1 MEDRELNKEDYENE
15 VFIFPENI
23 WPNMALDETWLIDW
37 ELYTFLINKD
47 AKWKK
52 WTLAWLIKWTK
63 AEHVVDAIY
72 NKTDLTVLVK
82 IEELTIDL
90 ANNMDWIARQIAP
103 NWLITYDRFHVQ
115 QLVSDAVQTIRIK
128 YRWEVIDEEND
139 TILEI
144 KEFNK
149 KNKKN
154 IENWKIQKQTY
165 KSFTYSNGDTKKQ
178 LLARGRYLLYKA
190 STKWDKWQ
198 EKRSKI
204 LFEQFPH
211 LEKAYHLSMYFRN
224 IYETNKNKEDAEI
237 AFNKWFDKI
246 ESETKKI
253 KDLRPMQSASE
264 SVNRHMWWIL
274 NYFINRATNAHIE
287 WFNST
292 VKLFRSR
299 VRWVSDKDF
308 FFYRIKKYFS

>member
-1 MEDRELNKEDYENE
+1 
-15 VFIFPENI
+15 
-23 WPNMALDETWLIDW
+23 MALDETWLIDW
-37 ELYTFLINKD
+37 ELYTFLVNKD

-52 WTLAWLIKWTK
+52 GTLAWLIKWTK
-63 AEHVVDAIY
+63 SEHVVNAIY

-82 IEELTIDL
+82 IKELTIDL

-115 QLVSDAVQTIRIK
+115 QLVSDALQTIRIK
-128 YRWEVIDEEND
+128 YRWEAIDEEND
-139 TILEI
+139 AILRI
-144 KEFNK
+144 KELNK
-149 KNKKN
+149 KNKKE
-154 IENWKIQKQTY
+154 IENWNIKKQIY
-165 KSFTYSNGDTKKQ
+165 RASTYSNWDTKKQ

-190 STKWDKWQ
+190 GTKWNKWQ

-204 LFEQFPH
+204 LFEQYPH

-224 IYETNKNKEDAEI
+224 IYETNKNKKDAEI

-246 ESETKKI
+246 ESETRKI
-253 KDLRPMQSASE
+253 KELKPMQSASE
-264 SVNRHMWWIL
+264 SVNRHMSWIL
-274 NYFINRATNAHIE
+274 NYFVNRATNGYIE

-299 VRWVSDKDF
+299 IRWVWDKDF